1 MCQRY
6 ASTHKIMICNLKE
19 EIFFEQNNQ
28 EFHENWIKSQN
39 KAEILRQDSNN
50 APQISIWP
58 VILQTYGL
66 RYYFIHKNI
75 SLFYIQYYKMC
86 SFSFF

>member
-1 MCQRY
+1 ML
-6 ASTHKIMICNLKE
+6 CNLKE
-19 EIFFEQNNQ
+19 EFFFEQNNQ

-66 RYYFIHKNI
+66 RYSKN
-75 SLFYIQYYKMC
+75 SPLFTSKIEKCIYLC
-86 SFSFF
+86 FFFLTEQFFQ